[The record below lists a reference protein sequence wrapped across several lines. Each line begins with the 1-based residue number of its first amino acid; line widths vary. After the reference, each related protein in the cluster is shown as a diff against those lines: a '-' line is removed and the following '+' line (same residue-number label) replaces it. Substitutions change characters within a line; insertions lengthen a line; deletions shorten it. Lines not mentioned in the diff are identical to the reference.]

1 MSAKAQTLDPGRH
14 VAPVVL
20 AIVLAL
26 TIGVAAGA
34 LITRAATSDTTVA
47 TKQTATEFVVGIQAW
62 DQQKLDA
69 MEGRQA
75 AETFRSADGDRGGP
89 QGGSVGAGV
98 RGWDQGM
105 VDAMEDYQSFY
116 GA

>member
-1 MSAKAQTLDPGRH
+1 MSAKAETLDPGRH
-14 VAPVVL
+14 VAPLVL
-20 AIVLAL
+20 VIVLAL

-47 TKQTATEFVVGIQAW
+47 TERTTTEFVTGIQAW

-75 AETFRSADGDRGGP
+75 AETFRSVDGSQVGP

>member
-1 MSAKAQTLDPGRH
+1 MSVKAETLDPGRH
-14 VAPVVL
+14 VAPLVL

-34 LITRAATSDTTVA
+34 LITRAATSDTTLA
-47 TKQTATEFVVGIQAW
+47 TEQTATGFVVGIKAW

-75 AETFRSADGDRGGP
+75 AETFRSDVEDQRAVATGIP
-89 QGGSVGAGV
+89 
-98 RGWDQGM
+98 GWDQGM
-105 VDAMEDYQSFY
+105 VDAMANYRSFY

>member
-1 MSAKAQTLDPGRH
+1 MSAKAETLAPGRH
-14 VAPVVL
+14 VASLVL

-34 LITRAATSDTTVA
+34 LITRSATSGGTTTSVQTDTDA
-47 TKQTATEFVVGIQAW
+47 VVGIQAW

-75 AETFRSADGDRGGP
+75 AETFRSAVEDQRPVAIGIP
-89 QGGSVGAGV
+89 
-98 RGWDQGM
+98 GWDQGM
-105 VDAMEDYQSFY
+105 VDAMANDRSFY